1 MVSIPSPDGPIAYVR
16 TTNNTQYT
24 MKLKLRL
31 NSTKHVYN
39 PQFKTFHITMEHLYG
54 ENSPVKLHRMGDLPI
69 HITNPA
75 TGVTVVF
82 ESVTTNV
89 YCNTYKA
96 LYAQDIHSP
105 ATQYKLIVWENA
117 ATMRSRYSAEIDL
130 YRTFVLHATDPAAIN
145 I

>member
-1 MVSIPSPDGPIAYVR
+1 
-16 TTNNTQYT
+16 
-24 MKLKLRL
+24 MKLSLGL

-39 PQFKTFHITMEHLYG
+39 PQFKTFHVTMEHLYG
-54 ENSPVKLHRMGDLPI
+54 ENSPIKDLQRMGSLPI

-82 ESVTTNV
+82 EWKTRNV
-89 YCNTYKA
+89 YCNAYNA

-105 ATQYKLIVWENA
+105 ATQYKLLVWENA

-130 YRTFVLHATDPAAIN
+130 YSTFVLHASESLTIN
-145 I
+145 A